1 MSTPGFRYSLETPAP
16 SWLYLVGAETVVG
29 MLTPVDQP
37 VVDGVWAA
45 VSRSGARFDD
55 IIATIPERLADG
67 RILSFVAV
75 SVRPAADETAAV
87 SALVHGDGMLDV
99 DVVGGSA
106 RIAPPEGRSWARS
119 ELEGVVAISTVT
131 RTGAGIGAS
140 VEFPVAGGII
150 VADRIAWGAGRLMPP
165 RSSADDDSLVRPAD
179 LTGEVDRTVRRDDLA
194 TTRRPAAHAA
204 PPPSTS
210 AGSEGSADV
219 PPPSPVH
226 PPSPIPSASQAESQ
240 TPAAPG
246 RIATGSIPVDPDDI
260 PDAVLHDGRTVL
272 RSSLPPVPDEATT
285 RREAPEQPA
294 PRRPSTFAFRVRD
307 GQPYPLDVVHYV
319 GRNPKQPRIPLDEPV
334 RLFSVASPSKLVSST
349 HVELRQQGESVV
361 VTDLRST
368 NGTSVILPGRD
379 WQRLR
384 AGQGVAVIP
393 GTLIDIGDGVVLE
406 IMPPSGVSD
415 PQGIM
420 A

>member
-1 MSTPGFRYSLETPAP
+1 VSSPGFRYSLETPAP

-45 VSRSGARFDD
+45 VSRPDARFDD
-55 IIATIPERLADG
+55 VIATIPERLADG
-67 RILSFVAV
+67 RVLSFVAV
-75 SVRPAADETAAV
+75 SVRPTADATAAV
-87 SALVHGDGMLDV
+87 SALVHGEGMLDV
-99 DVVGGSA
+99 DVIGGSA

-131 RTGAGIGAS
+131 RAGGGIGAS

-150 VADRIAWGAGRLMPP
+150 VADRVAWGAGRLMPP
-165 RSSADDDSLVRPAD
+165 RSAPDDDSLVRPAD

-194 TTRRPAAHAA
+194 TARRTASHAVPVAA
-204 PPPSTS
+204 PPSVPSSPPLGDSS
-210 AGSEGSADV
+210 APSV
-219 PPPSPVH
+219 PSRV
-226 PPSPIPSASQAESQ
+226 
-240 TPAAPG
+240 
-246 RIATGSIPVDPDDI
+246 ATGSIPVDPDDI

-272 RSSLPPVPDEATT
+272 RSSLPTEPDEAT
-285 RREAPEQPA
+285 RLRSVPEQPT
-294 PRRPSTFAFRVRD
+294 PRRPSTFGFRVRD

-334 RLFSVASPSKLVSST
+334 RLFSVASPTKLVSST
-349 HVELRQQGESVV
+349 HLELRQQGESVV

-368 NGTSVILPGRD
+368 NGTSVILPGRA

-406 IMPPSGVSD
+406 IMPPTGVSN

>member
-1 MSTPGFRYSLETPAP
+1 MSSPGFRYSLETPAP

-29 MLTPVDQP
+29 MLTPVDQS

-45 VSRSGARFDD
+45 VSRPDARFDD
-55 IIATIPERLADG
+55 VIATIPERLADG
-67 RILSFVAV
+67 RVLSFVAV
-75 SVRPAADETAAV
+75 SVRATADATAAV
-87 SALVHGDGMLDV
+87 SALVHGEGMLDV
-99 DVVGGSA
+99 DVIGGSA

-131 RTGAGIGAS
+131 RAGGGIGAS

-150 VADRIAWGAGRLMPP
+150 VADRVAWGAGRLMPP
-165 RSSADDDSLVRPAD
+165 RSAPDDDSLVRPAD

-194 TTRRPAAHAA
+194 SARRAASHAA
-204 PPPSTS
+204 PETPPSS
-210 AGSEGSADV
+210 V
-219 PPPSPVH
+219 PSPLVAAPPSVTAPPHGDAPDHPV
-226 PPSPIPSASQAESQ
+226 PS
-240 TPAAPG
+240 

-272 RSSLPPVPDEATT
+272 RSSLPTEPDEAT
-285 RREAPEQPA
+285 RLRSAPEQPA
-294 PRRPSTFAFRVRD
+294 PRRPSTFGFRVRD

-319 GRNPKQPRIPLDEPV
+319 GRNPKQPRIPLAEPV
-334 RLFSVASPSKLVSST
+334 RLFSVASPTKLVSST
-349 HVELRQQGESVV
+349 HLELRQQGESVV

-406 IMPPSGVSD
+406 IMPPTGVPN